1 MWFSVHT
8 SWWVAF
14 IVYNIAVSKWEKW
27 NKRLFS
33 SFPDWLVWQRAVW
46 GIDVINLG
54 FFVVLL
60 GILLSRI
67 LILYSMHWVKYTCF
81 SFNKLVSSL
90 SAYTIFN
97 WWFKWKIIMQRQLL
111 LCHDCFYYIFSKNC
125 SLQISLLTLEWH
137 IHPKSYIWK
146 PHLNNSCQMQEL
158 SFTEVKWRAS
168 DFSQLK
174 GISAMQHL
182 HRGWVV
188 FFCYYTLNKNQN
200 QVPPQSFKC

>member
-14 IVYNIAVSKWEKW
+14 IVYNIAVNKWEKW
-27 NKRLFS
+27 NKRIFS

-60 GILLSRI
+60 GILLSRM

-111 LCHDCFYYIFSKNC
+111 LSVMIASITYFQKIAHYKLAYLHLSDTYTPNPTFESPISTIHVRCKSTCH
-125 SLQISLLTLEWH
+125 
-137 IHPKSYIWK
+137 
-146 PHLNNSCQMQEL
+146 
-158 SFTEVKWRAS
+158 
-168 DFSQLK
+168 SQ
-174 GISAMQHL
+174 
-182 HRGWVV
+182 R
-188 FFCYYTLNKNQN
+188 
-200 QVPPQSFKC
+200 